1 MNIGVRFVRQD
12 KAQSRW
18 VPHKNGNSYCSV
30 CGAKTLYKKLR
41 RSRFYEGDT
50 VPMKSRFCHNCGAAM
65 EKKNQ
70 DAAPSETGRTTE
82 QLLSDILEQYMQNMN
97 RIDDECNQN
106 VKGAVSMEAEQF
118 FMEEFYKKY
127 QNIMAQTIGSILT
140 ITSQSRKDENH
151 EETD

>member
-1 MNIGVRFVRQD
+1 MRRISHLWTVLQYHIRDRRTWQKHNRHHHHRYPKIKKGANYGTLCRAFCETDKLFVSIEAAQLD
-12 KAQSRW
+12 KLQTAVFEDS
-18 VPHKNGNSYCSV
+18 K
-30 CGAKTLYKKLR
+30 
-41 RSRFYEGDT
+41 
-50 VPMKSRFCHNCGAAM
+50 HNAFF
-65 EKKNQ
+65 
-70 DAAPSETGRTTE
+70 
-82 QLLSDILEQYMQNMN
+82 IV
-97 RIDDECNQN
+97 IDDECNQN